1 MKIGI
6 VSDSHDNLFAIA
18 AAVAAF
24 KKRGAEALIHAGDF
38 VAPFAVKGFLKLGVP
53 IVAVFGNCDGEHKA
67 ISGLLPGVVAG
78 ARHETLGGVKFTI
91 VHALDRLGKRR
102 GGDVI
107 VCGHTHKPDVSGG
120 SPLVIN
126 PGECGGWV
134 TGRATAAMLDTETMK
149 ADIFRLEVQ

>member
-6 VSDSHDNLFAIA
+6 ISDSHDNLFAVA
-18 AAVAAF
+18 AAVDAF
-24 KKRGAEALIHAGDF
+24 KERGAEALIHAGDF
-38 VAPFAVKGFLKLGVP
+38 VAPFAVKGFLKLDVP
-53 IVAVFGNCDGEHKA
+53 IVAVFGNCDGEHRA
-67 ISGLLPGVVAG
+67 ISELLLGVVAG

-91 VHALDRLGKRR
+91 VHALDRLGKGRR
-102 GGDVI
+102 GDVV

-120 SPLVIN
+120 KPLVIN

-149 ADIFRLEVQ
+149 ADIFALEMQ